1 MLEKNSIDSKNA
13 LICWSPATHITSSG
27 IKGGGIIQIF
37 ACENFVNDMPESS
50 KGYLNKYGVNIPGW
64 KSLEERTRFHKILH
78 ELRGIIILDGITE
91 NQFFEDMTVISG
103 FTDWHLKHQGV

>member
-1 MLEKNSIDSKNA
+1 MPELSTAICFFQNNKFSERIYIWLEWDPHPPTPPTLAEFKISKIFKNSI
-13 LICWSPATHITSSG
+13 
-27 IKGGGIIQIF
+27 
-37 ACENFVNDMPESS
+37 
-50 KGYLNKYGVNIPGW
+50 LNKYGVNIPGW